1 MSVGPRAG
9 HYTASS
15 GFSVEWCLITFAEFT
30 ACYAMFRGLKQHL
43 PLQPENF
50 TQGFPNMKQLYK
62 PLHLDIPLYSED
74 VCYKSG

>member
-1 MSVGPRAG
+1 MSPGPRAG

-15 GFSVEWCLITFAEFT
+15 DSSVERCLIAFAGFTTF
-30 ACYAMFRGLKQHL
+30 YAMFKGMSQHL

-50 TQGFPNMKQLYK
+50 IQGLPNMKQLYK
-62 PLHLDIPLYSED
+62 PLQLDILLYSED